1 MANDPSTVSPA
12 VEAMRQD
19 WAVVDPLMGGTKAM
33 RAAGEQ
39 LLPKFPNEEPAP
51 YKQRLARSTLLPAY
65 SETVQNMSGRVF
77 AEPISFGEDV
87 PDQIKEYAENID
99 QQGNSLHV
107 WAQAYFDEAL
117 AKGLNFALVDFPST
131 SDEEGRALYPTR
143 AAEMAAG
150 VRPYAVIIKP
160 GQVLGWKSKSR
171 NGAEVLTQFR
181 YMESVEEEDPEN
193 QFVTKQVEQV
203 RVLEPGSWRTFRKQ
217 KTQGNKEEWV
227 EYASGATSLDVI
239 PLVAYYTKRTGFMTA
254 TPPLMEVAHL
264 NVKHWQSQSDQDN
277 ILHVARVPMLAII
290 GVDAPGQ
297 DAAPG
302 SAITVGTSQ
311 ATYLP
316 PSGDMKFVEHTGKA
330 IEAGRQS
337 LLDLEDQM
345 RMAGAKLLQKE
356 KQATKTAAQAEEEAA
371 QELSPLETMAGT
383 LEDAI
388 DQILQFF
395 VLWIGE
401 NEGGHVQV
409 NGNFDVDYAPETT
422 LPLLLNMSLQG
433 RLSNETLFREV
444 QRRGVINGDL
454 TWEDEKERLEA
465 QGPALG
471 AL

>member
-12 VEAMRQD
+12 VKAMRQD

-87 PDQIKEYAENID
+87 PDQIQEYAENID

-107 WAQAYFDEAL
+107 WVQSYFDEAL

-131 SDEEGRALYPTR
+131 SDEEGRPLYPTR
-143 AAEMAAG
+143 AAEIAAG

-160 GQVLGWKSKSR
+160 GQVLGWKSETR

-227 EYASGATSLDVI
+227 EHASGSTSLDVI

-316 PSGDMKFVEHTGKA
+316 QSGDMKFVEHTGKA

-395 VLWIGE
+395 ALWIGE
-401 NEGGHVQV
+401 SEGGHVQV
-409 NGNFDVDYAPETT
+409 NGNFDVDYDIANT
-422 LPLLLNMSLQG
+422 LPFLQTMNDRG
-433 RLSNETLFREV
+433 RLSDQSFYQEV
-444 QRRGVINGDL
+444 QRRGVLLGDRD
-454 TWEDEKERLEA
+454 WETEKGLLEA